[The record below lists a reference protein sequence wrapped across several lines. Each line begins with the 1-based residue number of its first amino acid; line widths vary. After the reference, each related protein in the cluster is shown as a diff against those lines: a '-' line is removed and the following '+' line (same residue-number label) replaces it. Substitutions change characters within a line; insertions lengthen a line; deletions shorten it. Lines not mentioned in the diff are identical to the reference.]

1 MAEMIRSLVALV
13 RRLAYPSPMFRRFL
27 IFLLIALLPLQGIAS
42 SFVVKCEAMG
52 GGATLLTEEVPCH
65 EMAPMSE
72 AMDSTMNSEVPCH
85 DHGDDGVLSG
95 SSLDQGC
102 CHHLVVAI
110 PQIFSLP
117 GTDLVRGQRYAAI
130 AASFTDHL
138 PDRLQRPPLSIVI

>member
-1 MAEMIRSLVALV
+1 
-13 RRLAYPSPMFRRFL
+13 MFRRFL
-27 IFLLIALLPLQGIAS
+27 ILLLIALLPLQGIAS

-52 GGATLLTEEVPCH
+52 GGAALLTDEMPCH
-65 EMAPMSE
+65 EMTPDSN
-72 AMDSTMNSEVPCH
+72 AMNGAMNHDAPCH
-85 DHGDDGVLSG
+85 DHGDDGAVSG
-95 SSLDQGC
+95 NSFEQGC

-130 AASFTDHL
+130 AASFTDHH